1 MKKIT
6 FLVILMATFITNAQI
21 ILSEDF
27 ESSTSL
33 PETWTNDD
41 IAGAGD
47 SWAIG
52 SGVDAPYYAADN
64 GYFDIY
70 TEIYGNYAWFDSANN
85 GTDNAVAEE
94 LSLTSPAFDC
104 TGLSSV
110 VLSFSHWFLG
120 DEVVAGTTIAG
131 EGFIEVSNDGGASW
145 TSVTSFGGQAYGE
158 NIIDITD
165 EVGTSSNSHV
175 RFRWTG
181 NYNYFWAI
189 DNIVVQQPEGDAPD
203 VCTNMSPTDQATDVE
218 ITVSTTDTKLVNF
231 SWDAATTGDA
241 ATSYSISIGTTN
253 ELEIGTV
260 SDFDG
265 TVDGGANI
273 SYGNTVDSGWQV
285 NTTYY
290 WRISSINTAGSTE
303 SPIFSFTTG
312 AADPL
317 GIEEISLNT
326 FNVSPNPVKDVVTIN
341 TTSGFDTIEV
351 FNQLGQSVLKSS
363 SSLMNNNRLDLSS
376 FNPGIYLMRIRSNN
390 KSKTLKI
397 IKE

>member
-64 GYFDIY
+64 GYFDTY

-131 EGFIEVSNDGGASW
+131 EGFVEVSNDGGASW
-145 TSVTSFGGQAYGE
+145 TSVTSFGGQTYGE
-158 NIIDITD
+158 NIVDITD

-181 NYNYFWAI
+181 NYNFFWAI
-189 DNIVVQQPEGDAPD
+189 DNIVVQQPEVSAPD
-203 VCTNMSPTDQATDVE
+203 VCTNMSPSDQATDVE
-218 ITVSTTDTKLVNF
+218 IVLSNSGLKMIYF

-241 ATSYSISIGTTN
+241 ATSYNWYFGTTADEVTN
-253 ELEIGTV
+253 LV
-260 SDFDG
+260 SGFDG
-265 TVDGGANI
+265 TAEDAGITWGDTAEA
-273 SYGNTVDSGWQV
+273 GWQT

-290 WRISSINTAGSTE
+290 WKVASINVAGSTE
-303 SPIFSFTTG
+303 SSVYSFTTG
-312 AADPL
+312 STNPL
-317 GIEEISLNT
+317 GIEEISLNA

-341 TTSGFDTIEV
+341 TTSGFDTVEV

-363 SSLMNNNRLDLSS
+363 PDLMNSNRLDLSS
-376 FNPGIYLMRIRSNN
+376 LNPGIYLMQIRSNN
-390 KSKTLKI
+390 KSKTVKI